1 MYCDSLSDHVV
12 LPSVG
17 KCIAGVGW
25 TGTAVPERFG
35 GVGRCY
41 VDLCVIAE
49 EIGRGVA
56 PVPFSSSVYL
66 AAEAILRGG
75 DEAQKRAWLPKLASG
90 EVVGTFALSE
100 GTKAATAGN
109 LATRFDGGTVSGA
122 KLPVLDAGVADVAIV
137 AAREIGRAHV

>member
-35 GVGRCY
+35 GVGLGY

-49 EIGRGVA
+49 EIGRCVA

-66 AAEAILRGG
+66 AVEAILRGG

-90 EVVGTFALSE
+90 ETVGTFALSE
-100 GTKAATAGN
+100 GTGPATA
-109 LATRFDGGTVSGA
+109 RSEEHPSE
-122 KLPVLDAGVADVAIV
+122 LPSLMRISYAVFCLKKTNKN
-137 AAREIGRAHV
+137 

>member
-49 EIGRGVA
+49 EIGRCVA

-66 AAEAILRGG
+66 AVEAILRGG

-90 EVVGTFALSE
+90 ETVGTFALSE
-100 GTKAATAGN
+100 GTGPAKAAGLTTQIGR
-109 LATRFDGGTVSGA
+109 ATGRERVFPYVSIRGGTVTL
-122 KLPVLDAGVADVAIV
+122 KKT
-137 AAREIGRAHV
+137 R